1 MRRHRLSRRH
11 SRRDFSYNAAK
22 LNKKNLGGHARGGWT
37 L

>member
-1 MRRHRLSRRH
+1 MRRRRLSKRFSQRN
-11 SRRDFSYNAAK
+11 FSYTAAK